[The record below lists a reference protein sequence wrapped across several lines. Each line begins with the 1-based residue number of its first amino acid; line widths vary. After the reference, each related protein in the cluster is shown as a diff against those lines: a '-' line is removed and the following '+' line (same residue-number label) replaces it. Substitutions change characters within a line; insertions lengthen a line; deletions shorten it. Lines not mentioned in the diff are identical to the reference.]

1 MLTRFC
7 MKQNMDES
15 VWNNSCLL
23 KTRDPFLSTR

>member
-1 MLTRFC
+1 